1 MKRILFPLMLLAAVL
16 VSCTKD
22 FEEFNTDPKKPS
34 VVPGNFLFTNAQ
46 KAFADQE
53 ASANINENVF
63 KLWTQYITQT
73 EYIDESNYNIVK
85 RTVANLTFRT
95 YYRDVLRDL
104 KEAKKVI
111 ATEEVLTD
119 AQKGEKANRL
129 LVIDVME
136 CMVWANLVEIFGNVP
151 YTQAL
156 DESNVTPVYDDAKT
170 IYVDLLA
177 KLTNAVSKLDPSR
190 SAFASADLYMS
201 GSTAG
206 WIKLA
211 NALKIRIGVILA
223 DAEPEIAKQA
233 VETAVAAGTF
243 IGNEGCSMPYL
254 TGTNSNPIYQ
264 DLVMSGRN
272 DFVPTSPFVDLMNSL
287 DDPRRAAYLTQ
298 LDGAYVGGAVG
309 ELNDFDAASHVGDLF
324 IEPTFPVTLCD
335 YTEVA
340 FNLAIAAEHGFSVG
354 KSAAEY
360 YTEAIANSMDSYGIS
375 ATDKEAYLA
384 KPEVVYATAPGT
396 WKEKIGRQAWIAY
409 YFRGL
414 TAWTSIRLLDAPV
427 LTPAP
432 NGVVSSLPV
441 RFTYPINEQTLN
453 RTNYQAAASAI
464 GGDLLTTKLFWD
476 KY

>member
-34 VVPGNFLFTNAQ
+34 VVPGNFLFSNAQ

-111 ATEEVLTD
+111 TTEEVLTD
-119 AQKGEKANRL
+119 AQKIEKANRL

-177 KLTNAVSKLDPSR
+177 KLTNA
-190 SAFASADLYMS
+190 AS
-201 GSTAG
+201 
-206 WIKLA
+206 
-211 NALKIRIGVILA
+211 N
-223 DAEPEIAKQA
+223 
-233 VETAVAAGTF
+233 
-243 IGNEGCSMPYL
+243 
-254 TGTNSNPIYQ
+254 
-264 DLVMSGRN
+264 
-272 DFVPTSPFVDLMNSL
+272 
-287 DDPRRAAYLTQ
+287 
-298 LDGAYVGGAVG
+298 
-309 ELNDFDAASHVGDLF
+309 
-324 IEPTFPVTLCD
+324 
-335 YTEVA
+335 
-340 FNLAIAAEHGFSVG
+340 
-354 KSAAEY
+354 
-360 YTEAIANSMDSYGIS
+360 
-375 ATDKEAYLA
+375 
-384 KPEVVYATAPGT
+384 
-396 WKEKIGRQAWIAY
+396 
-409 YFRGL
+409 
-414 TAWTSIRLLDAPV
+414 
-427 LTPAP
+427 
-432 NGVVSSLPV
+432 
-441 RFTYPINEQTLN
+441 
-453 RTNYQAAASAI
+453 
-464 GGDLLTTKLFWD
+464 
-476 KY
+476 

>member
-1 MKRILFPLMLLAAVL
+1 MKRIFLPLMLLAAVL

-22 FEEFNTDPKKPS
+22 FEEYNTDPKKPT

-63 KLWTQYITQT
+63 KLWTQYWTQT

-85 RTVANLTFRT
+85 RTVADLTFRN

-111 ATEEVLTD
+111 ATEVVLTSPEET
-119 AQKGEKANRL
+119 EKANRL
-129 LVIDVME
+129 LVIDIME

-151 YTQAL
+151 YSQSL
-156 DESNVTPVYDDAKT
+156 DEANVAPVYDDAKT

-177 KLTNAVSKLDPSR
+177 RLNN
-190 SAFASADLYMS
+190 ASAKLNPTSDVFDGADLFLS
-201 GSTAG
+201 GFTG
-206 WIKLA
+206 NWVKMA

-233 VETAVAAGTF
+233 IESAYQSTF
-243 IGNEGCSMPYL
+243 GPGEGCTMPYL

-272 DFVPTSPFVDLMNSL
+272 DFVPTAPFVDAMNAL
-287 DDPRRAAYLTQ
+287 EDPRREVYLTQ

-309 ELNDFDAASHVGDLF
+309 ELNDFDAASHVGDIF
-324 IEPTFPVTLCD
+324 IEPTFPVTICD

-340 FNLAIAAEHGFSVG
+340 FNLAIAAEHGFAVG
-354 KSAAEY
+354 DAATY
-360 YTEAIANSMDSYGIS
+360 YTTAISNSMASYGIS
-375 ATDKEAYLA
+375 ADAIAAYLA
-384 KPEVVYATAPGT
+384 RPDVDYASAPGT
-396 WKEKIGRQAWIAY
+396 WKEKIGKQAWIAY
-409 YFRGL
+409 YTRGL
-414 TAWTSIRLLDAPV
+414 TAWTTIRLLDAPI

-453 RTNYQAAASAI
+453 ATNYKAASSAI